1 MQLGKLRGSRPP
13 RQLVE
18 AKLSADAVLP
28 PPVPGRVVVETDRI
42 VCIGASTG
50 GTEALR
56 DVLFRSAARAAAAN
70 ALGILMT
77 GMGDDG
83 ANGLLEMRRAGAQ
96 TVAQDEASCAV
107 FGMPEEAID
116 RGAVAKVFPL
126 EQIHLEIRRFGLSAT
141 R

>member
-28 PPVPGRVVVETDRI
+28 QPVPGRVVVETDRI

-56 DVLFRSAARAAAAN
+56 DVLEVLPAGSPGLVNVQHMPEHSTAAFAKR
-70 ALGILMT
+70 L
-77 GMGDDG
+77 
-83 ANGLLEMRRAGAQ
+83 NGLCAITVKEAEDGDLVMRGRALIAPAGAISWSS
-96 TVAQDEASCAV
+96 A
-107 FGMPEEAID
+107 
-116 RGAVAKVFPL
+116 GA
-126 EQIHLEIRRFGLSAT
+126 GAT
-141 R
+141 RSR